1 MDIIQIEMFPAKKG
15 DVFLLRFDNKNNIL
29 IDMGYRDTYTNYIRD
44 RLIQIK
50 NEGQCIDL
58 LVITHIDQD
67 HIEGAIEF
75 FKENGNCNNS
85 KIVEVKEIWHNSY
98 RHLQFDK
105 EKRDKI
111 SNFETHR
118 LEEIILANSNRRENT
133 TNESKQ
139 IKAKHGSTL
148 AGYLYGFDYE
158 KRWNTKFNHKAVN
171 LDNRREIEFDYI
183 KIYMLSPNTDNL
195 KRLSNKWLK
204 ELRKFDFDFNISDEK
219 IFDDAYEMYLKKIKP
234 LMDVNDEE
242 KVSYRKVNFKT
253 VIDNLI
259 ESTDNSTSESN
270 ESSIA
275 FIIEYKNVKVL
286 FLGDADE
293 SIILNGLNK
302 YNNLGNE
309 LDFDVIKL
317 SHHGS
322 IRNNYNLI
330 DIIKAKRYLI
340 STNGKSYGHPDE
352 NVIAKIIMHN
362 KEHKEL
368 YFNYPIKMLEEIN
381 DIQLR
386 EKYNYSINIGDGE
399 SSMIVG
405 VKEKNE

>member
-15 DVFLLRFDNKNNIL
+15 DAFLLRFDNKKNIL
-29 IDMGYRDTYTNYIRD
+29 IDMGYQDTYTNYIRD

-105 EKRDKI
+105 EKTDKI

-139 IKAKHGSTL
+139 IKAEHGSTL

-158 KRWNTKFNHKAVN
+158 ERWNTEFNHKAVN
-171 LDNRREIEFDYI
+171 LDNRTEIEFDDI

-204 ELRKFDFDFNISDEK
+204 ELRKFDFDFNISDEE
-219 IFDDAYEMYLKKIKP
+219 IFDDAYEMYCKKIKP

-242 KVSYRKVNFKT
+242 KVSCRKVSFKT

-275 FIIEYKNVKVL
+275 FIIEYKNVKLL

-293 SIILNGLNK
+293 STILNGINK
-302 YNNLGNE
+302 YKNLGNE
-309 LDFDVIKL
+309 LDFDVVKL

-322 IRNNYNLI
+322 IRNNYNLM

-368 YFNYPIKMLEEIN
+368 YFKYLIKMLEEIN
-381 DIQLR
+381 DIKLR

-399 SSMIVG
+399 ASMIVG

>member
-15 DVFLLRFDNKNNIL
+15 DAFLLRFDNKKNIL
-29 IDMGYRDTYTNYIRD
+29 IDMGYQDTYTNYIRD

-67 HIEGAIEF
+67 HIEGVIEF
-75 FKENGNCNNS
+75 FKENRNCNNS

-105 EKRDKI
+105 EKTDKI
-111 SNFETHR
+111 SNFEIHR

-133 TNESKQ
+133 TNESKE
-139 IKAKHGSTL
+139 IKAEHGSTL
-148 AGYLYGFDYE
+148 AGYLYGLDYDE
-158 KRWNTKFNHKAVN
+158 RWNTEFNHKAVN
-171 LDNRREIEFDYI
+171 LDNRREIEFDDI

-219 IFDDAYEMYLKKIKP
+219 IFDDAYEMYLKKIK
-234 LMDVNDEE
+234 LLIDVNYEE
-242 KVSYRKVNFKT
+242 KISCRKVSFKT

-259 ESTDNSTSESN
+259 ESTDNSTSVSN

-275 FIIEYKNVKVL
+275 FIVEYKNVKLL

-293 SIILNGLNK
+293 STILNGLNK
-302 YNNLGNE
+302 YKNLGDD
-309 LDFDVIKL
+309 LDFDVVKL

-322 IRNNYNLI
+322 IRNNYNLM
-330 DIIKAKRYLI
+330 DIIKVKRYLI

-352 NVIAKIIMHN
+352 NVIAKIIKHN

-386 EKYNYSINIGDGE
+386 EKYNYSITIGDGE
-399 SSMIVG
+399 ASMIVG